1 MKILKILITLIL
13 LTCSFCPTDAKNKPV
28 AADKIEYMNL
38 SWWKQFGDE
47 NLDNHLLFAYENNKD
62 LKIAT
67 ASTKQAQQVV
77 KMAFADQLPQLSIDA
92 HLGREFP
99 SATTR
104 FGHVIVPH

>member
-1 MKILKILITLIL
+1 MKNLKILITLIL
-13 LTCSFCPTDAKNKPV
+13 LMCSFCTADAKNKPL

-92 HLGREFP
+92 HAGRERGQR
-99 SATTR
+99 S
-104 FGHVIVPH
+104 